1 MNWSHWAISQ
11 APELGLARGQ
21 ELGSKAW
28 ERAKSFHIEDD
39 STGDGTSGDRNSGD
53 GNSGGGASG
62 DGNSEGAVNA
72 LDEGERVC
80 RKPLSL
86 AYSMTEGTS
95 LPSNPYQSNPSPGPQ
110 SHQSDPWINYIKTTI
125 ETLSGDLLSP

>member
-39 STGDGTSGDRNSGD
+39 TTEGGT
-53 GNSGGGASG
+53 SGGGASG
-62 DGNSEGAVNA
+62 DGNSGGTASGVGANEGIVSAI
-72 LDEGERVC
+72 DEGETVC

-110 SHQSDPWINYIKTTI
+110 SDQSDPWINYIKTTI